1 MTCVK
6 PADADW
12 KKKNKKDHRTRF
24 RVLWSFFVNNVLRQI
39 FLNVVNLFQI
49 LHAGTKIGQKQI
61 GDRERSHG
69 LHHDNGARY
78 DDRIMASFDLDLD
91 LFACFVYRLLR
102 GLPSLIPPSTPP
114 A

>member
-1 MTCVK
+1 MV
-6 PADADW
+6 
-12 KKKNKKDHRTRF
+12 
-24 RVLWSFFVNNVLRQI
+24 FFVNNVLRQI

-78 DDRIMASFDLDLD
+78 DNRIMASFDLDL
-91 LFACFVYRLLR
+91 RLLCLPFAAWKQWKVSALSLR
-102 GLPSLIPPSTPP
+102 GR
-114 A
+114 